1 MAADKTLVD
10 AFSRYGQAMGMANAS
25 LHSNAMMNM
34 LTQMGNKWI
43 KEKEEDVKKN
53 QSYMDAFDKIQ
64 QQFVGVNHLHTNPE
78 NYQRFQEAVYK
89 QIELA
94 DQARE
99 SGDKQAYGQVM
110 QTLNTMKQ
118 ELASLDNLYQMGKT
132 SLSPA
137 SRKAGYNKIFNKDG
151 QYEMFWGEDG
161 KSSIQT
167 ATEQGFLD
175 SQSRDL
181 SWYADGLV
189 PDQDKQILDI
199 VSATENKL
207 LQISKQSEIYD
218 FDDPI
223 IQREV
228 NQALNQL
235 TENEVVL
242 MNLLHGNSFNLT
254 DDDGSI
260 TGIEGSNYTIGDE
273 VYKNRKNIND
283 GAALSKDFLYHYNNE
298 TTVPDPNDPTK
309 QINIYDKDAL
319 TVETKEILKKI
330 MKENYE
336 KKVKPF
342 TEETSA
348 VLMGGG
354 QISRDTYNND
364 VMPDINALNDPKQK
378 DVAEHFSW
386 NDLLWKREN
395 GIHYYDSGERTPATK
410 DSPSKIIWTKTN
422 RKNIAAML
430 KVLSSRHNYN
440 YDMDIPSGDPKIP
453 VVDTTTTTDSND
465 SKITILEEG
474 EEGVIKK
481 GWIGS
486 NKVKKVDGKWKVW
499 AGKTMGG
506 WKDATQAELNKI
518 NKKYK

>member
-118 ELASLDNLYQMGKT
+118 ELGSLDNLYQMGKT

-175 SQSRDL
+175 SQTRDL

-207 LQISKQSEIYD
+207 LQMSKQSEIYD

-273 VYKNRKNIND
+273 VYKNRKNTSD
-283 GAALSKDFLYHYNNE
+283 GTALSKDFLYHYNNE

-378 DVAEHFSW
+378 DVAQHFAW

-395 GIHYYDSGERTPATK
+395 GIHYYDKGDRNEDGTVKWAQTS
-410 DSPSKIIWTKTN
+410 

-440 YDMDIPSGDPKIP
+440 YDMDIPTADTPPADTPPADTPPTTNSNAPKIK
-453 VVDTTTTTDSND
+453 T
-465 SKITILEEG
+465 LEEG
-474 EEGVIKK
+474 KEGSVKV
-481 GWIGS
+481 GLFGS
-486 NKVKKVDGKWKVW
+486 TKVKKVDGKWKIKSFFGEW
-499 AGKTMGG
+499 EDPTK
-506 WKDATQAELNKI
+506 KELEKI